1 MKTTAQ
7 NHPAEV
13 TSLAG
18 AVAILLA
25 HFFAGLND
33 PTVLVA
39 LTVAL
44 GAIPSGVT
52 WLVNLVRGR
61 QGTDGAGAG

>member
-1 MKTTAQ
+1 MKTVSA
-7 NHPAEV
+7 HPAE
-13 TSLAG
+13 TTTLAG

-33 PTVLVA
+33 PTILVA
-39 LTVAL
+39 LTVVL
-44 GAIPSGVT
+44 GAVPTAIT

-61 QGTDGAGAG
+61 QGNDAGPG

>member
-1 MKTTAQ
+1 VRTVA
-7 NHPAEV
+7 NHPAES

-44 GAIPSGVT
+44 GAVPSAIT

-61 QGTDGAGAG
+61 QGNGGNPG